1 MATCDSNSV
10 TPKIHGDCIVMMVS
24 CKLVSCEMSGCI
36 ILLGLCRIT
45 RVHLL
50 PFLVCNCA
58 LSPISWRNILV
69 HCVVSLCFR
78 TGIISV
84 DPWLYCHS
92 ICIYIYSSI
101 SMCINGDRWWYYQ
114 PRGSIQMLML
124 LLLLSP
130 PHLAH
135 LPQQSDR
142 HL

>member
-1 MATCDSNSV
+1 MATCDDSNSV

-58 LSPISWRNILV
+58 LSPILWRNIVV
-69 HCVVSLCFR
+69 HCVVSLCFQ

-84 DPWLYCHS
+84 DPWLYYQS
-92 ICIYIYSSI
+92 ICDIYIVLSVCVSMGTDGGII
-101 SMCINGDRWWYYQ
+101 SLGVPYRC
-114 PRGSIQMLML
+114 
-124 LLLLSP
+124 
-130 PHLAH
+130 
-135 LPQQSDR
+135 
-142 HL
+142 